1 MLKQVVQVKQ
11 DNNALVCM
19 DNDTVSMCAPYNI
32 LLTSL
37 LPTFTLGLSS
47 VVRHVGTELQY

>member
-19 DNDTVSMCAPYNI
+19 DNDTASMCAPYNI